1 VLLNR
6 RPFRN
11 ALPSGPSKS
20 GDMNSTLP
28 LPDEFAEV
36 GLSFF
41 DRHSECHAL
50 HVSLCTRIRL
60 ATRDTNATHHT
71 LRQRK
76 IRGSWKCCRQS
87 RLADWCRLAPP
98 LAQGTVLRI
107 VGYQDLGSSR
117 QGNRP
122 ISAKLRGWRRGF
134 AQSHRTLQR
143 SLPAGRDQLSVSRTA
158 ARHTDSESSFI
169 VDMDHCCRN
178 QLFLRCW
185 HGPLR
190 GSAEV
195 DQSCQNQ
202 RAAGSGQRAEGD
214 PPDPRIHL
222 RRGTSVTP
230 HVRHAPPL
238 TAEQDIEYV
247 VHIRRRGSFPVHRA

>member
-11 ALPSGPSKS
+11 AIPSGPSKS
-20 GDMNSTLP
+20 GDRNSTLP

-185 HGPLR
+185 QWSLR

-195 DQSCQNQ
+195 DLSCQN
-202 RAAGSGQRAEGD
+202 QRAEGD

-247 VHIRRRGSFPVHRA
+247 VHIRRRGSFPVHRT

>member
-1 VLLNR
+1 MLLNR

-11 ALPSGPSKS
+11 AIPSGPSKS

-202 RAAGSGQRAEGD
+202 RAAGSGRSSRSTNSSQARNVG
-214 PPDPRIHL
+214 H
-222 RRGTSVTP
+222 TP
-230 HVRHAPPL
+230 CSSRPPL

>member
-1 VLLNR
+1 
-6 RPFRN
+6 
-11 ALPSGPSKS
+11 
-20 GDMNSTLP
+20 MNSTLP

>member
-1 VLLNR
+1 MLLNR

-20 GDMNSTLP
+20 GDRNSTLP

-41 DRHSECHAL
+41 DRHSDCHP
-50 HVSLCTRIRL
+50 LCFPVYADSAGDTRHK
-60 ATRDTNATHHT
+60 RDAPYSTAAKDPGQ
-71 LRQRK
+71 LEMLSAK
-76 IRGSWKCCRQS
+76 PIS
-87 RLADWCRLAPP
+87 RLVSSCPSTGSGNSPANRGLS
-98 LAQGTVLRI
+98 G
-107 VGYQDLGSSR
+107 LGSSR

-202 RAAGSGQRAEGD
+202 RAEGD

-230 HVRHAPPL
+230 HVRHAPP
-238 TAEQDIEYV
+238 
-247 VHIRRRGSFPVHRA
+247 